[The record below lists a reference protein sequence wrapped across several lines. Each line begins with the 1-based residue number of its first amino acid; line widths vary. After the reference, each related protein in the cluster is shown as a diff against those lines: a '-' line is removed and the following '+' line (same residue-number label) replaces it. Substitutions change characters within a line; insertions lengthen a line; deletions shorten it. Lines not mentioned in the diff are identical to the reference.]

1 MARNIQ
7 HRLLK
12 SREVC
17 EILQV
22 TPLTL
27 QNYRDAGK
35 GPPVVRLA
43 PRTIRYPSDELEA
56 WIEAGREGAA

>member
-1 MARNIQ
+1 MARKIH

-27 QNYRDAGK
+27 QNYRDAGE
-35 GPPVVRLA
+35 GPPFVRLA

-56 WIEAGREGAA
+56 WINANRGAAS

>member
-27 QNYRDAGK
+27 QNYRDAGE
-35 GPPVVRLA
+35 GPPFVRLA
-43 PRTIRYPSDELEA
+43 PRTIRYPRDELEA
-56 WIEAGREGAA
+56 WINAHREGGS